1 MITIIGSVIAIAVL
15 ALLVW
20 AWYVEATPDLDWQW
34 RDEPA
39 WVACPTI
46 SRWPETQGEHEAR
59 AWAVRA
65 GMRLGSAPS
74 TATLDARRIAAYRA
88 GLSVDARRWL
98 ASQWYTSGR
107 EG

>member
-1 MITIIGSVIAIAVL
+1 MITIIGSVIAIAIL

-20 AWYVEATPDLDWQW
+20 AWRVESTPDLDWQW

-39 WVACPTI
+39 WASCATI
-46 SRWPETQGEHEAR
+46 VRSGESEAR
-59 AWAVRA
+59 AWAARS

-74 TATLDARRIAAYRA
+74 IATLDARRIAAYRA

-98 ASQWYTSGR
+98 ASQWYSGQGG

>member
-20 AWYVEATPDLDWQW
+20 AWYVESSPELDWQW

-39 WVACPTI
+39 WASCATI
-46 SRWPETQGEHEAR
+46 TRSGESEAR
-59 AWAVRA
+59 AWAVRS
-65 GMRLGSAPS
+65 GMRLGPAPS
-74 TATLDARRIAAYRA
+74 IATLDARRITAYRA